1 MTRKL
6 QQFFAATG
14 TISATEERDR
24 LDNSDL
30 FFNPADGGFDLC
42 VDARIRFEYRQD
54 SGVTCLCLPGTT
66 PAELEL
72 WHKGSVMGLAAWY
85 NGLVALH
92 VSAVQAGG
100 GLVALAG
107 DSGAG
112 KSTLAAA
119 LGAHGYPLFADDT
132 LILDRQGEAFVAMPG
147 HKKLKLWDN
156 AFDLTKAT
164 RGEQLQPGIDKFF
177 AKNASTSSAAL
188 LPLTDLVLLVEADG
202 AQPSFRQIRGAEK
215 IKRCADALYRP
226 DLYASIASSADHA
239 ALMLELS
246 GKVRVWEFVR
256 SRNRDVFAQTTAF
269 FAREFAGLASSIATQ
284 TN

>member
-14 TISATEERDR
+14 TLSTVEERDR
-24 LDNSDL
+24 LGNSDL
-30 FFNPADGGFDLC
+30 FFNPADDGFDIC
-42 VDARIRFEYRQD
+42 VDDRIRFEYRRA
-54 SGVTCLCLPGTT
+54 SGVRCLCLPGTT

-72 WHKGSVMGLAAWY
+72 WHKGSVMGMAAWY

-92 VSAVQAGG
+92 VSAVQDGDR
-100 GLVALAG
+100 LIALAG
-107 DSGAG
+107 DSGVG

-119 LGAHGYPLFADDT
+119 LGTHGYPLFADDT
-132 LILDRQGEAFVAMPG
+132 LILDRQGDAFVAMPG

-156 AFDLTKAT
+156 AFDLTKAA

-177 AKNASTSSAAL
+177 ARNASTSTAAL
-188 LPLTDLVLLVEADG
+188 LPLTDLVLLIEADG
-202 AQPSFRQIRGAEK
+202 PEPSLRQVRGGEK

-226 DLYASIASSADHA
+226 DLYGQIASAGDHA

-246 GKVRVWEFVR
+246 GKVRVWEFR
-256 SRNRDVFAQTTAF
+256 RARNRDSFATTTQF
-269 FAREFAGLASSIATQ
+269 FAAEMPRARDV
-284 TN
+284 